1 VAPPPLIAPP
11 TIGLARGRAVGDPV
25 TRREF
30 SRTDTIVVR
39 AETVRTPAVSGRLLD
54 RRGRPMTD
62 LPVTPS
68 AGTCELRLGL
78 GNLGPGDYLI
88 ELSAQAGDEA
98 ARQYVAFR
106 VVR

>member
-1 VAPPPLIAPP
+1 MA
-11 TIGLARGRAVGDPV
+11 
-25 TRREF
+25 
-30 SRTDTIVVR
+30 
-39 AETVRTPAVSGRLLD
+39 
-54 RRGRPMTD
+54 D

>member
-1 VAPPPLIAPP
+1 V
-11 TIGLARGRAVGDPV
+11 VGDPV
-25 TRREF
+25 TRREPAAPTPSWF
-30 SRTDTIVVR
+30 AQKPHADADRFRT
-39 AETVRTPAVSGRLLD
+39 ASH

-88 ELSAQAGDEA
+88 ELSAQAGD
-98 ARQYVAFR
+98 
-106 VVR
+106 